1 MLKPAMI
8 FTSKMVL
15 QRCKPIPVWGDADP
29 GAEVTVALDGQK
41 ATATADCTGCWK
53 AELPAREAATG
64 CTMTIA
70 SGDEEFVCS
79 DVCIGEVWLAGGQSN
94 MEYLLGFEAHY
105 DELLTQPEDTLLRF
119 FDYPEV
125 SYEGQLADYH
135 YCHEGF
141 WRSGTREELAY
152 FSAVGFYFAREL
164 RRSQD
169 VPVGIVGCNWG
180 GTPACAW
187 MDPAYLTGTEA
198 EVILQDYAR
207 SVEGLDEEQYQ
218 KAFRA
223 NPGNDRTNMLG
234 DPFAVI
240 GVKNT
245 IPRQEQLKIMAS
257 MPQGPEPVGPWYER
271 RPGGLYET
279 MLKKVHPYGIR
290 GAIWY
295 QGETNADYHPETYT
309 TTFSR
314 MIRCWRDLWQEE
326 FPFLF
331 VQLAPF
337 DKWLGCTGE
346 NYPIIR
352 ACQAET
358 AKTVPGTW
366 MASIGDVGMQW
377 DIHPKNKL
385 PVGQRLALL
394 ARNHVYGEPVPCE
407 APALLDAMKKDGEI
421 TLRFAHGDGLTI
433 RGDALRAMVGVTESG
448 KCRELT
454 HAEIRENTL
463 ILPHCQEIRQLKYA
477 WTGYYEINL
486 FNAAGIPALPFEV
499 TV

>member
-15 QRCKPIPVWGDADP
+15 QRCKPIPVWGEADP
-29 GAEVTVALDGQK
+29 GAKVTVALDGQK
-41 ATATADCTGCWK
+41 VTATADCTGCWR

-70 SGDEEFVCS
+70 SGDEEFIYP
-79 DVCIGEVWLAGGQSN
+79 DVCVGEVWLAGGQSN

-141 WRSGTREELAY
+141 WRSGTHEELAY

-164 RRSQD
+164 RKSLD

-180 GTPACAW
+180 GTPSCAW
-187 MDPAYLTGTEA
+187 MDPEYLAGTEA
-198 EVILQDYAR
+198 EVILKDYAE
-207 SVEGLDEEQYQ
+207 SLKGLDVEQY
-218 KAFRA
+218 KKDYLA
-223 NPGNDRTNMLG
+223 NPGNDRTNQLEN
-234 DPFAVI
+234 PW
-240 GVKNT
+240 GVKVVKIGLT
-245 IPRQEQLKIMAS
+245 RQEQLEWMAS
-257 MPQGPEPVGPWYER
+257 APQLAQPVGPWYER

-366 MASIGDVGMQW
+366 MASIGDVGMEW
-377 DIHPKNKL
+377 DIHPKDKRT
-385 PVGQRLALL
+385 VGNRLALL
-394 ARNHVYGEPVPCE
+394 AQSHVYGEALLCE
-407 APALLDAMKKDGEI
+407 APELMDVTRDGDSLVLHFANAEGLHLTG
-421 TLRFAHGDGLTI
+421 TLQ
-433 RGDALRAMVGVTESG
+433 AMVGFAESG
-448 KCRELT
+448 ECRELT
-454 HAEIRENTL
+454 HAEIRDHAL
-463 ILPHCQEIRQLKYA
+463 ILPHCQEIRQLQYA